1 MGGCGTPRC
10 GHVIAL
16 AAHLVAALAGGSSST
31 RPAAEGVGV
40 AGAAA
45 ATTQQSYSSFRPGK
59 LWLDTDGN
67 VIRAHSGGLLVDP
80 QSNRTLWYGSE

>member
-40 AGAAA
+40 A

>member
-1 MGGCGTPRC
+1 MPIGASAGGCTTP
-10 GHVIAL
+10 A
-16 AAHLVAALAGGSSST
+16 SSST
-31 RPAAEGVGV
+31 RPAAEGVPGGV
-40 AGAAA
+40 AAAAA
-45 ATTQQSYSSFRPGK
+45 ATTQQSYMYSSFRPGK